1 MTLFVALILLGLQLT
16 GYRTGCVMRH
26 ITKAALVV
34 SLYLCIY
41 AYLHWLLLKGH
52 VLTGPFENPN
62 VLALHLCLLL
72 PFVHDESIVNKRR
85 LVLRLMNISAEVLC
99 IITVLFTECQ
109 SVEIN
114 ENDSVQ
120 ENGQNKSALKTV
132 QTYPPISDICQGI
145 LNVSVG
151 IEGRGY

>member
-41 AYLHWLLLKGH
+41 AYLHCLLLKGH

-72 PFVHDESIVNKRR
+72 PFVHDESIVN
-85 LVLRLMNISAEVLC
+85 
-99 IITVLFTECQ
+99 
-109 SVEIN
+109 
-114 ENDSVQ
+114 
-120 ENGQNKSALKTV
+120 NGQNKSALKTV